1 MRHILI
7 LLSIL
12 LLSYPLFGD
21 NHKEGLGK
29 VFFLPVKT
37 ESHKIIKTK
46 KLEALKIRAF
56 EKGMSDAFIRDF
68 S

>member
-1 MRHILI
+1 MVNFKDFRRVEELNFDISKL
-7 LLSIL
+7 
-12 LLSYPLFGD
+12 
-21 NHKEGLGK
+21 KEGLGK

-37 ESHKIIKTK
+37 ERHKIIKTK